1 VDGVETEITPIAL
14 EPCRQSL
21 FISSAVSLNYEHLE
35 EAAKCDNYLAEGSL
49 AETYRS
55 MLKIKLS
62 TIDDDIQSATSEK
75 IVVADSK
82 VLIDESDIAVPVIVV
97 CEDLLQD
104 VDVVKSV
111 ITSTVVEP
119 FRQSMS
125 MSSAA

>member
-1 VDGVETEITPIAL
+1 M
-14 EPCRQSL
+14 

-35 EAAKCDNYLAEGSL
+35 EAGKCDNYLAEGSL

-55 MLKIKLS
+55 MSKIKLS